1 MQDDQQHT
9 QIHKDPRHT
18 FVVES
23 FSPAVFTTL
32 FILNHSSEALPA
44 GGRHLIPVGPETIR
58 INRAVFAGTVAADA
72 FPAVEVVL
80 EEGRLLLHCDCA
92 VKSSKLCEHQALVL
106 SLLKDWQDIR
116 VFFDAELRQR
126 VLREA
131 AKEYGLEEEKE
142 LEAHF
147 LLEWT
152 PQGLEIRPR
161 RKELFPISALSGN
174 RIAEQ
179 LLPKP
184 AAVLPLLPE
193 GSSGTKMI
201 VVMGQHRFYNHLNL
215 ELYLAPVTREGK
227 PKNPLTPLAPLDL
240 IWKTDKQ
247 QELKFYSA
255 IQKFQ
260 HNFNGDK
267 SASDIAGLK
276 ALVKNPLGLD
286 FYYHDA
292 RLSHN
297 ITALSLVPVQL
308 KSLSPEL
315 RLYVHQKEDFY
326 EVSGELV
333 VADKAHALNSL
344 KMRYQYFVLV
354 GSTLYLIDR
363 LEFLTV
369 IDFFKQ
375 YNYTLLIHRSKFE
388 EFKAGVLA
396 RLEPRVRIHY
406 TYYKKAT
413 RQQLQEIGFARG
425 PGSTG
430 RNQPGVESP
439 GEETPGVEQL
449 IYLSDSEAWVLI
461 TPVMR
466 YGEVEIPILSK
477 KQLYATDAKGNPF
490 AMERDEA
497 AELEFLSRLLQ
508 QHPDFEGQLYE
519 QGSYLYFDSFYLHRE
534 RFLDENWFLDAF
546 EAWQQQGIKVL
557 GFNQLSKNKLNPNK
571 AKVSVHVN
579 SGVDWFDTHLEVNFG
594 GQKATLKHLQKALR
608 NRSRFVQLDDGT
620 QGLLPAEWI
629 ERLSKFFEA
638 GEVVDDLLRTP
649 KSGFRTISELYEEE
663 MLTGEVKNEIA
674 QIEEKL
680 KSFEQI
686 ASVAPPAGLNASLR
700 TYQKQGL
707 NWLNFLDEW
716 GFGGILADDMG
727 LGKTLQMLAFLLH
740 QREKGNTSANLV
752 VVPTTLI
759 FNWQA
764 EVSKFAPC
772 LRVLTLWG
780 PGRVKAVEE
789 FEDYELVLTSYGT
802 LLQDVR
808 FLKKYRFNYVVLDES
823 QAIKNPETQRYKA
836 ARLLQARNRLVMTGT
851 PLENNTFDLYAQ
863 LSFVNPGLLGSKQH
877 FKEQFSARIDK
888 FKDSRKARELQQ
900 KISPFILR
908 RTKEGV
914 APELPEKTEML
925 ILCEMGPEQ
934 RRVYNA
940 YAKEFRD
947 FLLQKSEGD
956 IDRNSLHVLQG
967 LTKLRQI
974 CNSPLL
980 LNDAQFYSSASAKI
994 EVLLEQ
1000 IESKAPHHKILVFS
1014 QFVAMLELIKKE
1026 LEARNIPYEYLT
1038 GQTRNRQ
1045 GKVEA
1050 FQNNSSVR
1058 VFLISLKAG
1067 GTGLNL
1073 TEADYV
1079 YLVDP
1084 WWNPAVE
1091 AQAIDRTHRIGQQ
1104 KKVVAIRLVTPD
1116 TIEEKMMRLQEDK
1129 AALAGDLVKA
1139 DAGGLKSLTREELL
1153 GLLG

>member
-1 MQDDQQHT
+1 MQEDDQPVETNNSTNQG
-9 QIHKDPRHT
+9 HT
-18 FVVES
+18 FAIHN
-23 FSPAVFTTL
+23 FSPAVLNTG
-32 FILNHSSEALPA
+32 FILTNSSEQLPTT
-44 GGRHLIPVGPETIR
+44 GRSPNAVLPQMIR
-58 INRAVFAGTVAADA
+58 INRALFAGSSPADG
-72 FPAVEVVL
+72 FPAVEVAL
-80 EEGRLLLHCDCA
+80 AEGSLQLHCDCA
-92 VKSSKLCEHQALVL
+92 ATTTTRLCEYQALVL
-106 SLLKDWQDIR
+106 HTIINRREIR
-116 VFFDAELRQR
+116 VFFDAGLRHDTI
-126 VLREA
+126 REV
-131 AKEYGLEEEKE
+131 AKEYGLEEEKA
-142 LEAHF
+142 LDDYF
-147 LLEWT
+147 LLEWD
-152 PQGLEIRPR
+152 GREISIKSK
-161 RKELFPISALSGN
+161 RKELFPLNAFTGKKIE
-174 RIAEQ
+174 EQ

-184 AAVLPLLPE
+184 ATALPHLSQ
-193 GSSGTKMI
+193 GSSSTKMI
-201 VVMGQHRFYNHLNL
+201 VVLSQHRFYNHLNL
-215 ELYLAPVTREGK
+215 ELFLAATTREGK

-240 IWKTDKQ
+240 IWKTEQQ

-260 HNFNGDK
+260 NNFNTER
-267 SASDIAGLK
+267 SASDIQGLK

-292 RLSHN
+292 RASVN
-297 ITALSLVPVQL
+297 TTAPSLVPVQL
-308 KSLSPEL
+308 KNLSPEL
-315 RLYVHQKEDFY
+315 RLYVHQKGDFY
-326 EVSGELV
+326 EVSGQLV
-333 VADKAHALNSL
+333 VADGVHELHALRI
-344 KMRYQYFVLV
+344 RYQYFVLI
-354 GSTLYLIDR
+354 GGTLYLIDK
-363 LEFLTV
+363 LEFLAV

-375 YNYTLLIHRSKFE
+375 YNYTLLIHRSRFE
-388 EFKAGVLA
+388 EFKEGVLA
-396 RLEPRVRIHY
+396 RLEQRVRIHY
-406 TYYKKAT
+406 TYYKPAT
-413 RQQLQEIGFARG
+413 PQQLQEVGFGQGA
-425 PGSTG
+425 GS
-430 RNQPGVESP
+430 S
-439 GEETPGVEQL
+439 GVEQL
-449 IYLSDSEAWVLI
+449 IYLQDSDAFVLI

-490 AMERDEA
+490 AMERDER
-497 AELEFLSRLLQ
+497 AELEFLARLLQ

-519 QGSYLYFDSFYLHRE
+519 EGSYLYFDCFYLHRD

-546 EAWQQQGIKVL
+546 EAWQQQGIRVL
-557 GFNQLSKNKLNPNK
+557 GFNQLSKNKLNPHK
-571 AKVSVHVN
+571 AKVSVTVN
-579 SGVDWFDTHLEVNFG
+579 SGVDWFDTHVAVKYGN
-594 GQKATLKHLQKALR
+594 QKASLKHLQKALR
-608 NRSRFVQLDDGT
+608 NRSRFVQLGDGS

-629 ERLSKFFEA
+629 ERFAKFFA
-638 GEVVDDLLRTP
+638 AAEVVDDSLRTP
-649 KSGFRTISELYEEE
+649 KTNFRGIREMYDEEVLSE
-663 MLTGEVKNEIA
+663 EVKEELALIEDRFA
-674 QIEEKL
+674 GFERIEEVAVPTAL
-680 KSFEQI
+680 K
-686 ASVAPPAGLNASLR
+686 ANMR

-707 NWLNFLDEW
+707 SWLNFLDEW

-727 LGKTLQMLAFLLH
+727 LGKTLQILAFILS
-740 QREKGNTSANLV
+740 QREKGHTTANLV

-764 EVSKFAPC
+764 EVQKFTPS

-780 PGRVKAVEE
+780 SGRIKDVAE
-789 FEDYELVLTSYGT
+789 FGDYDIILTSYGT

-808 FLKKYRFNYVVLDES
+808 FLKQYRFNYIFLDES
-823 QAIKNPETQRYKA
+823 QAIKNPESQRYKA
-836 ARLLQARNRLVMTGT
+836 ARLLQARNRIVITGT
-851 PLENNTFDLYAQ
+851 PLENNTFDLYSQ
-863 LSFVNPGLLGSKQH
+863 LSFACPGLLGNKQH
-877 FKEQFSARIDK
+877 FKEQYSARIDK

-925 ILCEMGPEQ
+925 LLCEMGPEQ

-940 YAKEFRD
+940 YAREFRD
-947 FLLQKSEGD
+947 FLLTKEGVD

-980 LNDAQFYSSASAKI
+980 LNDAQYYSSDSAKI

-1014 QFVAMLELIKKE
+1014 QFVAMLELIKVE
-1026 LEARNIPYEYLT
+1026 LTSRGIPYEYLT
-1038 GQTRNRQ
+1038 GKTRNRQ

-1091 AQAIDRTHRIGQQ
+1091 NQAIDRTHRIGQQ
-1104 KKVVAIRLVTPD
+1104 KKVVAVRLVTPD
-1116 TIEEKMMRLQEDK
+1116 TIEEKMMLLQESK

-1139 DAGGLKSLTREELL
+1139 DAGGLKALTREDLL
-1153 GLLG
+1153 GLLE

>member
-1 MQDDQQHT
+1 MQDEQQPT
-9 QIHKDPRHT
+9 EIHKDPRHT

-32 FILNHSSEALPA
+32 FILNHSSEVLPA
-44 GGRHLIPVGPETIR
+44 AGRRMIPIAPETIR
-58 INRAVFAGTVAADA
+58 INRALFAGTAPADD

-80 EEGRLLLHCDCA
+80 EESRMLLLCDCA
-92 VKSSKLCEHQALVL
+92 IRSSKLCEHQAQVL
-106 SLLKDWQDIR
+106 SIIKDWR
-116 VFFDAELRQR
+116 EVRAFFDAELRQHM
-126 VLREA
+126 LREA
-131 AKEYGLEEEKE
+131 AKEYGMEQEPE
-142 LEAHF
+142 LETYF
-147 LLEWT
+147 GLEWT
-152 PQGLEIRPR
+152 PQGLEIKPK
-161 RKELFPISALSGN
+161 RKELFPISALSNNKLG
-174 RIAEQ
+174 EQ
-179 LLPKP
+179 LLPKQTQ
-184 AAVLPLLPE
+184 ALPLIPE
-193 GSSGTKMI
+193 GSTGTKMI
-201 VVMGQHRFYNHLNL
+201 VVMGQHRFYNHLSL

-240 IWKTDKQ
+240 IWKTEKQ

-260 HNFNGDK
+260 NNFNGER

-276 ALVKNPLGLD
+276 ALVKNPLGLH

-292 RLSHN
+292 RASHN
-297 ITALSLVPVQL
+297 TTAQSLVPVQL
-308 KSLSPEL
+308 KNLSPEL
-315 RLYVHQKEDFY
+315 RLYVYQKGDFY

-333 VADKAHALNSL
+333 VADKAHALSSL
-344 KMRYQYFVLV
+344 KMRYHYFVLM

-363 LEFLTV
+363 LEFLSV
-369 IDFFKQ
+369 IDFFRQ

-388 EFKAGVLA
+388 EFQAGILA
-396 RLEPRVRIHY
+396 RLEQRVRIFY
-406 TYYKKAT
+406 TYYKPAT
-413 RQQLQEIGFARG
+413 RQQLQEVGFAHG
-425 PGSTG
+425 MVGAQGTGSAL
-430 RNQPGVESP
+430 
-439 GEETPGVEQL
+439 VEQL
-449 IYLSDSEAWVLI
+449 IYLSDSEQWVLI

-477 KQLYATDAKGNPF
+477 KGLYATDARGNPF
-490 AMERDEA
+490 AMERDER
-497 AELEFLSRLLQ
+497 AELEFLARLLQ
-508 QHPDFEGQLYE
+508 QHPDFRGQLYE
-519 QGSYLYFDSFYLHRE
+519 EGSYLYFDSFYLQRE

-557 GFNQLSKNKLNPNK
+557 GFNQLSKNKLNPNR
-571 AKVSVHVN
+571 AKVSISVN
-579 SGVDWFDTHLEVNFG
+579 SGVDWFDTHLAVSYG
-594 GQKATLKHLQKALR
+594 GQQATLKHLQKALR
-608 NRSRFVQLDDGT
+608 NRSRFVQLGDGT

-629 ERLSKFFEA
+629 ERFSKFFDA
-638 GEVVDDLLRTP
+638 GELVDDLLRMP
-649 KSGFRTISELYEEE
+649 KSSFRSIREMYEEE
-663 MLTGEVKNEIA
+663 VLSEEVKREIA
-674 QIEEKL
+674 QIEAKL
-680 KSFEQI
+680 ADYERI
-686 ASVAPPAGLNASLR
+686 EEVAVPEGLNATLR
-700 TYQKQGL
+700 GYQKQGL

-727 LGKTLQMLAFLLH
+727 LGKTLQVLAFLLH
-740 QREKGNTSANLV
+740 QREKGNRSANLV

-764 EVSKFAPC
+764 ELAKFAPS
-772 LRVLTLWG
+772 LRLLTLWG
-780 PGRVKAVEE
+780 PGRVKEVAE
-789 FEDYELVLTSYGT
+789 FANYDLVLTSYGT
-802 LLQDVR
+802 LLQDIR
-808 FLKKYRFNYVVLDES
+808 FLKQYRFNYVVLDES
-823 QAIKNPETQRYKA
+823 QAIKNPESQRYKA

-851 PLENNTFDLYAQ
+851 PLENNTFDLWAQ
-863 LSFVNPGLLGSKQH
+863 LSFACPGLLGNKQY

-947 FLLQKSEGD
+947 FLLSKSEGD

-994 EVLLEQ
+994 ETLLEQ

-1014 QFVAMLELIKKE
+1014 QFVAMLELVKKE
-1026 LEARNIPYEYLT
+1026 LEERGISYEYLT

-1045 GKVEA
+1045 AKVEA

-1091 AQAIDRTHRIGQQ
+1091 NQAIDRTHRIGQHR
-1104 KKVVAIRLVTPD
+1104 KVVAVRLVTPD
-1116 TIEEKMMRLQEDK
+1116 TIEEKMMKLQESK